1 MERLNETAQDWVP
14 HVRRL
19 RPDLAWE
26 DVVRIING
34 PLPDARRWTQ
44 SRLLRAVKVYVRDGF
59 LSAEV
64 LARAGRRET
73 DDRLPAIIAGIKGAD
88 PDITLQAICERLES
102 MRERTPRG
110 RTRWQPSSVKMLL
123 ERAENLGMI

>member
-34 PLPDARRWTQ
+34 PCPRRGAGPK
-44 SRLLRAVKVYVRDGF
+44 AVCCA
-59 LSAEV
+59 L
-64 LARAGRRET
+64 
-73 DDRLPAIIAGIKGAD
+73 
-88 PDITLQAICERLES
+88 
-102 MRERTPRG
+102 
-110 RTRWQPSSVKMLL
+110 
-123 ERAENLGMI
+123 